1 MLVMNRIELA
11 IAKVTEFLRD
21 MDENSTQLVK
31 SVLETVKVANE
42 DNIMA
47 QIQVGHID
55 TITVDISKY
64 QYGEDYVVLTGRRYR
79 DVDGNEFK
87 SIDEAREFY
96 FYKVSNQWQIRKN
109 YLVSSADDSTFY
121 DNFDSFKDAVDYIYR
136 KDERTFSDDGVS
148 IKPYYFIYDE
158 NDCVVG
164 GGRGYHSEE
173 EAEEQFE
180 IAVEEKAEELV
191 DSLEIETDKIMWD
204 TVWNFNY
211 FDIDI
216 DLAKKCNLAVVEFR
230 SGQFEDVTCLGFT
243 DYYVDVFEQLTAY
256 KALRFGCITERDAQ
270 THFSTKE
277 KRDRFKHVVGLDLAR
292 EVYRKLGIEKFFDES
307 GE

>member
-1 MLVMNRIELA
+1 MNRIELA

-31 SVLETVKVANE
+31 SVLETVAAANA

-55 TITVDISKY
+55 TITADISKY
-64 QYGEDYVVLTGRRYR
+64 QYGKDYVVLTGHRYR
-79 DVDGNEFK
+79 DADGNEFK

-96 FYKVSNQWQIRKN
+96 FHKLSNQLRIRKN
-109 YLVSSADDSTFY
+109 YLVSSADGVIVYDS
-121 DNFDSFKDAVDYIYR
+121 FDSFEDAVDYIYR
-136 KDERTFSDDGVS
+136 KGKRNFSDGGVS

-164 GGRGYHSEE
+164 DGRGYHSDE
-173 EAEEQFE
+173 EAEEQYE

-191 DSLEIETDKIMWD
+191 DCLKIEPDKIMWD

-230 SGQFEDVTCLGFT
+230 SGLFEDLTFLGFT
-243 DYYVDVFEQLTAY
+243 DYYVDVSEQLTAY

-292 EVYRKLGIEKFFDES
+292 EVYRKLGIEKFFDEA